1 MAWKQKLKSLFVVD
15 NNAKASAQVVAEPT
29 QGPLADDG
37 HELTTE
43 ELLGSYELPK
53 GESMPLPA
61 GTDSA
66 GLATPI
72 DFQAL
77 YDLAGIPNTDE
88 VELLEKFLGG
98 LDANLPQTSRIAAS
112 KAFLGAIGK
121 STNDVFNDAARKIK
135 VVRAVEEAKATE
147 IEATLLTNQQ
157 QIDAL
162 QSKIDEHRST
172 MEAARKDLESVKA
185 QSTAEESRLQGA
197 RIFFGHM
204 EKLAEKK

>member
-1 MAWKQKLKSLFVVD
+1 MAWKNRLKSLFVVD
-15 NNAKASAQVVAEPT
+15 PNTSTKPPTASELIEDPAIAAAAEMST
-29 QGPLADDG
+29 D
-37 HELTTE
+37 
-43 ELLGSYELPK
+43 ELLASYELPK
-53 GESMPLPA
+53 GKSVPLPA

-66 GLATPI
+66 GLSTPI

-121 STNDVFNDAARKIK
+121 STNDVFTDAARKIQ
-135 VVRAVEEAKATE
+135 VVRAVEEAKATD
-147 IEATLLTNQQ
+147 IEALLTSKQQ
-157 QIDAL
+157 EVDLL
-162 QSKIDEHRST
+162 QKKIDEHRAA

-197 RIFFGHM
+197 RVFFGYM
-204 EKLAEKK
+204 EKVVAKK